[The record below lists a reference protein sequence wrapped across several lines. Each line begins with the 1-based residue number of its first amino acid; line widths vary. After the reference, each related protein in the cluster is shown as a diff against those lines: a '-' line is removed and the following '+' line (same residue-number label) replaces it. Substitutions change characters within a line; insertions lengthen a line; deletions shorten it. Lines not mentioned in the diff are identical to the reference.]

1 LVSVFR
7 EKLAFMVSELRQVS
21 HAFIYQGHRLLLQ
34 HRDNIPDIIY
44 PNYWGLF
51 GGSVDSGETPAEAIR
66 RELEEELTWTPEEIK
81 YVLTWEE
88 LDQLLITY
96 IFITPL
102 TVNVSQL
109 KLTEGQALGLF
120 AFEQLI
126 QVPLIP
132 KIRLWLPQVV
142 EAIASPELTAAWQEF
157 NTKNVTWVI
166 PH

>member
-1 LVSVFR
+1 MAS
-7 EKLAFMVSELRQVS
+7 KLRQVS
-21 HAFIYQGHRLLLQ
+21 HAFIYQGNRLLLQ

-51 GGSVDSGETPAEAIR
+51 GGSVDPGETPAQAIQ
-66 RELEEELTWTPEEIK
+66 RELEEELTWTPAEIK

-88 LDQLLITY
+88 LDQFLITD

-102 TVNVSQL
+102 TVNASQL
-109 KLTEGQALGLF
+109 KLTEGQAFGLF
-120 AFEQLI
+120 SFEELT

-142 EAIASPELTAAWQEF
+142 EAIASPELTTAWQEF
-157 NTKNVTWVI
+157 NTKNLTWVNA
-166 PH
+166 H